1 MIKNMKKKYGKYEA
15 GDFGAKNTVFMIVS
29 IIFAGLFIGMA
40 IEPVASGNNV
50 DQSIETQVEDCIP
63 CKNKDNP
70 NLCKNCREAIK
81 YVVNVTWN
89 YINVTYPWEDI
100 GEFPGWRMELVLTIV
115 DGIQEGIR
123 DLKSQN
129 FKIITNED
137 ELKEN
142 VSYYMEKFLHPNQ
155 NHTLTKVIMT
165 MAAIF
170 TGISSYLLQK
180 CVDVPESSISSPSL
194 TYRQFFHRTV
204 IKLLMKLNK
213 IFFL

>member
-1 MIKNMKKKYGKYEA
+1 MKKKYGKNEA
-15 GDFGAKNTVFMIVS
+15 GDFRAKNTVIMIVS
-29 IIFAGLFIGMA
+29 IIFASLFIGMA
-40 IEPVASGNNV
+40 IEPVVSGDNV
-50 DQSIETQVEDCIP
+50 AQEIETQAEDCIP

-70 NLCKNCREAIK
+70 NLCRNCKDAVR

-115 DGIQEGIR
+115 DGLQEGIS
-123 DLKSQN
+123 DLKDQD
-129 FKIITNED
+129 FKIITNEE

-142 VSYYMEKFLHPNQ
+142 VSFYMDKFLHPNQ
-155 NHTLTKVIMT
+155 NHTITVVIMT

-170 TGISSYLLQK
+170 TGVSSYLLQK
-180 CVDVPESSISSPSL
+180 CVDPPEASISSPSL
-194 TYRQFFHRTV
+194 TYITFFQRIV
-204 IKLLMKLNK
+204 IRLLMKLNL

>member
-1 MIKNMKKKYGKYEA
+1 MEKKYGKNEA
-15 GDFGAKNTVFMIVS
+15 GDFRAKNTVIMIGS
-29 IIFAGLFIGMA
+29 IIFACLFIGMA
-40 IEPVASGNNV
+40 IEPVVSGDNV
-50 DQSIETQVEDCIP
+50 AQKIETQVEDCIP

-70 NLCKNCREAIK
+70 NLCRNCRDAVK
-81 YVVNVTWN
+81 YVVNVTWE

-129 FKIITNED
+129 FKIIPKEE

-142 VSYYMEKFLHPNQ
+142 VSYYMNKFLHPNQ
-155 NHTLTKVIMT
+155 NHTLTVVIMT
-165 MAAIF
+165 MAAVF
-170 TGISSYLLQK
+170 AGISSYLLKK
-180 CVDVPESSISSPSL
+180 CVDVPDSSVSSQSL
-194 TYRQFFHRTV
+194 TYRQFFQRTV
-204 IKLLMKLNK
+204 IRLLMKINL